1 MNKRP
6 EQNEYAPYYEGY
18 ISMIPEGDL
27 EQILKEQVKETLHLL
42 NDLSEA
48 QGAFKYAEGK
58 WSIKEVIGHVVDTE
72 RIMAYRLLSI
82 ARGDAVQLPGFDENA
97 YVNQANFNREKM
109 EDLLQNLFVV
119 REGTLLLLKSLKE
132 KDWLKRGTANQVD
145 VTVRAIACIIA
156 GHELHHRKILKERYL
171 GAKEFSA
178 LV

>member
-6 EQNEYAPYYEGY
+6 EQNEYASYYEGY
-18 ISMIPEGDL
+18 IRMIPEGNL
-27 EQILKEQVKETLHLL
+27 EQILKEQVKDTLYLL
-42 NDLSEA
+42 NHLSETA
-48 QGAFKYAEGK
+48 GEFRYAEGK

-82 ARGDAVQLPGFDENA
+82 ARGDAVQLPGYDENA
-97 YVNQANFNREKM
+97 YVAQANFDGEKM
-109 EDLLQNLFVV
+109 EDLLQNMFVV
-119 REGTLLLLKSLKE
+119 REGTLLLLMSLKE
-132 KDWLKRGTANQVD
+132 KDWLRWGTANQLD

-178 LV
+178 G

>member
-1 MNKRP
+1 
-6 EQNEYAPYYEGY
+6 
-18 ISMIPEGDL
+18 MIPEGDI
-27 EQILKEQVKETLHLL
+27 EQLLKQQVNDTLHLL

-48 QGAFKYAEGK
+48 EGEFRYAQGK

-82 ARGDAVQLPGFDENA
+82 ARGDAVQLPGYDENA
-97 YVNQANFNREKM
+97 YVAQANFNQEKM

-132 KDWLKRGTANQVD
+132 KDWLRWGTANELD

-178 LV
+178 G

>member
-6 EQNEYAPYYEGY
+6 EQNEYAQYYAGY
-18 ISMIPEGDL
+18 ISMIPEGDI
-27 EQILKEQVKETLHLL
+27 EQLLKQQVKDTLHLL

-48 QGAFKYAEGK
+48 EGEFKYAPGK

-82 ARGDAVQLPGFDENA
+82 ARGDAAQLPGYDENA
-97 YVNQANFNREKM
+97 YVAQADFNQESM

-132 KDWLKRGTANQVD
+132 KDWLRWGTANQLG

-178 LV
+178 G

>member
-6 EQNEYAPYYEGY
+6 EQNEYAKYYAGY
-18 ISMIPEGDL
+18 ISMIPEGDI
-27 EQILKEQVKETLHLL
+27 EQLLKQQVKDTLHLL

-48 QGAFKYAEGK
+48 EGEFRYAQGK

-82 ARGDAVQLPGFDENA
+82 ARGDAVQLPGYDENA
-97 YVNQANFNREKM
+97 YVAQANFNQEKM

-132 KDWLKRGTANQVD
+132 KDWLRWGTANELD
-145 VTVRAIACIIA
+145 ITVRAIAYIIA

-178 LV
+178 G

>member
-6 EQNEYAPYYEGY
+6 EQNEYAKYYAGY
-18 ISMIPEGDL
+18 ISMIPEGDI
-27 EQILKEQVKETLHLL
+27 EQLLKQQVNDTLHLL

-48 QGAFKYAEGK
+48 EGEFRYAQGK

-82 ARGDAVQLPGFDENA
+82 ARGDAVQLPGYDENS
-97 YVNQANFNREKM
+97 YVAQANFNQEKM

-132 KDWLKRGTANQVD
+132 KDWLRWGTANELD

-178 LV
+178 G

>member
-6 EQNEYAPYYEGY
+6 EQNEYAAYYEGY
-18 ISMIPEGDL
+18 IRMIPEGNL
-27 EQILKEQVKETLHLL
+27 EQILKEQVKDTLYLL
-42 NDLSEA
+42 NHLSETE
-48 QGAFKYAEGK
+48 GEFRYADGK
-58 WSIKEVIGHVVDTE
+58 WSIKEVIGHIVDTE

-82 ARGDAVQLPGFDENA
+82 ARGDAAQLPGYDENA
-97 YVNQANFNREKM
+97 YVAQADFNGEKM

-132 KDWLKRGTANQVD
+132 KDWMRWGTANQLD

-178 LV
+178 G

>member
-6 EQNEYAPYYEGY
+6 EQNEYAKYYAGY
-18 ISMIPEGDL
+18 ISMIPEGDI
-27 EQILKEQVKETLHLL
+27 EQLLKQQVKDTLHLL

-48 QGAFKYAEGK
+48 EGEFRYAPGK

-82 ARGDAVQLPGFDENA
+82 ARGDAAQLPGYDENA
-97 YVNQANFNREKM
+97 YVAQANFNQEKM

-132 KDWLKRGTANQVD
+132 KDWQRWGTANELG

-178 LV
+178 G

>member
-18 ISMIPEGDL
+18 ISMIPEGNL
-27 EQILKEQVKETLHLL
+27 EQILKEQVKDTLHLL
-42 NDLSEA
+42 NDLSET
-48 QGAFKYAEGK
+48 QGEFKYAEKK

-82 ARGDAVQLPGFDENA
+82 ARGDAVQLPGFDENT
-97 YVNQANFNREKM
+97 YVNEADFNGEKM

-132 KDWLKRGTANQVD
+132 KDWLRRGTVNQVD

-171 GAKEFSA
+171 EAKEFSA